1 MKKHLFQLVS
11 VFMVLFLASCTR
23 DDSLIKMEQIKA
35 FGDSNP
41 NQALA
46 MLDSLEVE
54 IRGKNDYIRNKYDL
68 LRIRLNDKAYI
79 IPTSD
84 IMIKKLGAASGPARH
99 GPPLSCANALYR
111 VSIFYLCLVLDYNM
125 CLGLIC
131 PSTTGLKY
139 ITIKGVVSI

>member
-84 IMIKKLGAASGPARH
+84 IMIKKLVEYFDKEG
-99 GPPLSCANALYR
+99 
-111 VSIFYLCLVLDYNM
+111 SIAEKQEVHHYAGSTYFRKKKHAVRYSTEVVKSYKHYCNLVDN
-125 CLGLIC
+125 
-131 PSTTGLKY
+131 
-139 ITIKGVVSI
+139 

>member
-84 IMIKKLGAASGPARH
+84 IMIKKLVEYFAIE
-99 GPPLSCANALYR
+99 LLMEN
-111 VSIFYLCLVLDYNM
+111 SINEMVTMKLATEL
-125 CLGLIC
+125 
-131 PSTTGLKY
+131 
-139 ITIKGVVSI
+139 